1 VKSFLYLLVLLAV
14 LVACVVLLRSIE
26 EKGQPVSHLPAPR
39 LAVESTAPQASDV
52 DLDHYAD
59 APADELYAAGV
70 ELLNLW
76 HVREATDLFE
86 RALAADT
93 SNFGTYVKLVECYS
107 HPLIRREDEAG
118 EAARRAEMN
127 RRSDADTIFLAGLK
141 SLYVDRA
148 YATAAAL
155 LSRANNTEED
165 ARYYSAL
172 AMFKVGRIDDA
183 METLRQAG
191 ETSGRVM
198 ELSIRCAVVE
208 NDFDTA
214 REQAK
219 ELARSLAEEPY
230 PYVLLALVELLNGNA
245 QGAVEFCNN
254 ALVLDSKYIPAIL
267 ARANLYAVDGEFEA
281 ARVSFEKLSL
291 FEDPVLRA
299 LGMDGIGF
307 VDLHTGR
314 FDDGVA
320 AIDEAIRFAML
331 AGSVRQGLTYAANLI
346 GYLCELG
353 HGDKAEEV
361 IDRWVSGFGDI
372 PMDLAALR
380 IHVLV
385 GDRDATRSTLKAM
398 QSKKDW
404 AVWMGMMSID
414 FDEMNALARIGEQG
428 YDEALGILTKSVGT
442 GPSAPGVRS
451 FLKGYASFQNGDAEN
466 AAGAFA
472 EVAKKLYGVEFPYR
486 GNPILHV
493 QSLFYLAE
501 AGIAAGN
508 EEDAAAQYERFLE
521 YWGDADW
528 DVQAV
533 TRAREKL
540 ENLSPTP

>member
-1 VKSFLYLLVLLAV
+1 NQA
-14 LVACVVLLRSIE
+14 E
-26 EKGQPVSHLPAPR
+26 E
-39 LAVESTAPQASDV
+39 
-52 DLDHYAD
+52 
-59 APADELYAAGV
+59 
-70 ELLNLW
+70 N
-76 HVREATDLFE
+76 
-86 RALAADT
+86 
-93 SNFGTYVKLVECYS
+93 
-107 HPLIRREDEAG
+107 
-118 EAARRAEMN
+118 
-127 RRSDADTIFLAGLK
+127 
-141 SLYVDRA
+141 
-148 YATAAAL
+148 
-155 LSRANNTEED
+155 

-172 AMFKVGRIDDA
+172 AMFKAGKIDEA

-191 ETSGRVM
+191 ETSARVM

-214 REQAK
+214 REQAR

-230 PYVLLALVELLNGNA
+230 PYTLLAMVELLNGNA

-254 ALVLDSKYIPAIL
+254 SLVLDSKYIPAIL

-281 ARVSFEKLSL
+281 ARVSFEKLLL
-291 FEDPVLRA
+291 FDDPVLRA

-346 GYLCELG
+346 GYLCQLG
-353 HGDKAEEV
+353 HGDMAEEV

-372 PMDLAALR
+372 PMGLAALR

-385 GDRDATRSTLKAM
+385 GDRGATRSTLMAM

-404 AVWMGMMSID
+404 VVWMGMMSID

-428 YDEALGILTKSVGT
+428 YDEALGILSKSVGT

-472 EVAKKLYGVEFPYR
+472 EVAKVLYGVEFPYR
-486 GNPILHV
+486 GNPILYV
-493 QSLFYLAE
+493 QSLFHLAE
-501 AGIAAGN
+501 AGIATGN
-508 EEDAAAQYERFLE
+508 EGDAAAHYERFLE
-521 YWGDADW
+521 YWGGADW

-540 ENLSPTP
+540 ENLSSTP